1 MAQLLSKAL
10 GFQLLGLTMKGFVR
24 MSCFHPTLF
33 APVSFA
39 DTCWQA
45 KAGTLVRSEKT
56 CVSEGESPSS
66 LEARLP
72 EFRTKVMDGKV

>member
-1 MAQLLSKAL
+1 
-10 GFQLLGLTMKGFVR
+10 MKGFVR

-45 KAGTLVRSEKT
+45 KAGTLKPETRDQ
-56 CVSEGESPSS
+56 
-66 LEARLP
+66 EAAADR
-72 EFRTKVMDGKV
+72 RWGRGMQKD

>member
-1 MAQLLSKAL
+1 MNLRCATLSEAL

-45 KAGTLVRSEKT
+45 KAGTLKPETRDQ
-56 CVSEGESPSS
+56 
-66 LEARLP
+66 EAAADR
-72 EFRTKVMDGKV
+72 RWGRGMQKD